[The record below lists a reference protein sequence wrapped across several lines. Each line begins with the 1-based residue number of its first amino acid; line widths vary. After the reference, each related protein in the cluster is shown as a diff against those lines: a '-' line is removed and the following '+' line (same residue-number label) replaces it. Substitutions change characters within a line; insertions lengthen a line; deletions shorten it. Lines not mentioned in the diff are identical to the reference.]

1 MMRDKT
7 YQSTRLGKDV
17 VDYLKWKRLSR
28 ASERTLDQYERDL
41 RLVCLAVDC
50 DAKGVTH
57 ADLMLVL
64 EIVPEGSWKRVR
76 AAWRDFFK
84 WAVAEGIRPDNP
96 VDRLPKLR
104 PTPAAGLRRLWRQ
117 DELDL
122 LVAATRRME
131 IPLTQ
136 KLRVLTMIES
146 GEARASCAA
155 CSSATSTSIARR
167 SSFSA
172 RGRSGG

>member
-28 ASERTLDQYERDL
+28 LRADTRPVQRDL

-50 DAKGVTH
+50 GAKGVTH

-64 EIVPEGSWKRVR
+64 EMVPEGSWKRVR

-84 WAVAEGIRPDNP
+84 WTVAEGIRPDNQSTGS
-96 VDRLPKLR
+96 RNCGRQRR
-104 PTPAAGLRRLWRQ
+104 P
-117 DELDL
+117 
-122 LVAATRRME
+122 
-131 IPLTQ
+131 
-136 KLRVLTMIES
+136 
-146 GEARASCAA
+146 
-155 CSSATSTSIARR
+155 STTT
-167 SSFSA
+167 
-172 RGRSGG
+172 SGGRTS